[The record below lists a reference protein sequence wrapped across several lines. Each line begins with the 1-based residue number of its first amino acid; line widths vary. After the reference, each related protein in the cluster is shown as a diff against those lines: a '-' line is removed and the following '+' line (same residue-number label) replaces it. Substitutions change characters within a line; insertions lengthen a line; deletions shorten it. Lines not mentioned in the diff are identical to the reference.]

1 MASDPPPTPPPPTPP
16 GWYPDPWRRAVRRYW
31 DGRQW
36 TGHIDT
42 AVPAPALARQQTSTN
57 GWAIAS
63 LVLGILGGS
72 LLAIVFGLVARSQ
85 IRRSGGRQGGLGLAT
100 AGIVLGCVWLAL
112 IAIVVV
118 LAVTG
123 SFDDSNASRFSGD
136 RRQVAQV
143 VDDVESG
150 LSDNDGKRVCNELF
164 TERWAALVSRG
175 AGKSCVAFVDDVE
188 SGRRQAH
195 LAVKS
200 LSIAGDLA
208 TARIDEGSSH
218 ETWRFVRVGGRWR
231 VDEIRK

>member
-1 MASDPPPTPPPPTPP
+1 MASDAPPPPTPP

-36 TGHIDT
+36 TGHIDM
-42 AVPAPALARQQTSTN
+42 AVPPPALPRQQTSTN

-72 LLAIVFGLVARSQ
+72 LLAIVFGLVGRSQ
-85 IRRSGGRQGGLGLAT
+85 IRRSGGWQGGLGLAT
-100 AGIVLGCVWLAL
+100 AGIVLGCVWLGL

-118 LAVTG
+118 LAATG
-123 SFDDSNASRFSGD
+123 SFDRGNAKRFSGE

-143 VDDVESG
+143 VDEVESG
-150 LSDNDGKRVCNELF
+150 LSDNDGGRVCHELF
-164 TERWAALVSRG
+164 TERWSALVSRG
-175 AGKSCVAFVDDVE
+175 AGRSCVAFVDDVE

-195 LAVKS
+195 LEVSS
-200 LSIAGDLA
+200 LTIAGDTA
-208 TARIDEGSSH
+208 TARIYEGSTR

>member
-1 MASDPPPTPPPPTPP
+1 MASDAPPPPTPP

-36 TGHIDT
+36 TGHLDM
-42 AVPAPALARQQTSTN
+42 AVPAPTLPRQQTSTN

-63 LVLGILGGS
+63 LVLGVLGGAP
-72 LLAIVFGLVARSQ
+72 LAIVFGLVGRRQ
-85 IRRSGGRQGGLGLAT
+85 IRGSGGRQGGLGLAT
-100 AGIVLGCVWLAL
+100 AGIVLGCVWLGL

-118 LAVTG
+118 LAGTG
-123 SFDDSNASRFSGD
+123 SFDRGNAKHFSGE
-136 RRQVAQV
+136 RKQVARV

-150 LSDNDGKRVCNELF
+150 LADNDGKRVCQELF
-164 TERWAALVSRG
+164 SERWAALVARG

-195 LAVKS
+195 LEVTS
-200 LSIAGDLA
+200 LTIAGDTA
-208 TARIDEGSSH
+208 TARINEGSTR
-218 ETWRFVRVGGRWR
+218 ETWRFVRVGGRWQ

>member
-1 MASDPPPTPPPPTPP
+1 MASDVPPPPTPP

-36 TGHIDT
+36 TGHIDM
-42 AVPAPALARQQTSTN
+42 AVPPPALPRKQTSTN

-63 LVLGILGGS
+63 LVLGIIGGS
-72 LLAIVFGLVARSQ
+72 LLAIVFGLVGRSQ

-100 AGIVLGCVWLAL
+100 AGIVLGCVWLGL

-118 LAVTG
+118 LAATG
-123 SFDDSNASRFSGD
+123 SFDRGNAKRFSGK
-136 RRQVAQV
+136 RKQVARV

-150 LSDNDGKRVCNELF
+150 LSDNDGARVCHELF

-175 AGKSCVAFVDDVE
+175 AGRSCVAFVDDVE

-195 LAVKS
+195 LEVKS
-200 LSIAGDLA
+200 LTIAGDAA
-208 TARIDEGSSH
+208 TARIDEGSTR
-218 ETWRFVRVGGRWR
+218 ETWRFVRAGGRWR

>member
-1 MASDPPPTPPPPTPP
+1 MASDAPLPPTPP

-36 TGHIDT
+36 TGHVDG
-42 AVPAPALARQQTSTN
+42 AVPPGALAPPRPSTN

-63 LVLGILGGS
+63 LVLGVLGGS

-85 IRRSGGRQGGLGLAT
+85 IRRSGGRQSGLGLAT
-100 AGIVLGCVWLAL
+100 AGIVLGCLWLAL

-123 SFDDSNASRFSGD
+123 SFDDSNAQRFSGE
-136 RRQVAQV
+136 RKQVARV

-150 LSDNDGKRVCNELF
+150 LSDNDGLRVCNRLF

-175 AGKSCVAFVDDVE
+175 AGKSCVAFVDSVE

-195 LAVKS
+195 LDVKS
-200 LSIAGDLA
+200 LTISGDA
-208 TARIDEGSSH
+208 AIARIDEGSSH

-231 VDEIRK
+231 VDEIRR

>member
-1 MASDPPPTPPPPTPP
+1 MASDAPPPPTPP
-16 GWYPDPWRRAVRRYW
+16 GWYPDPWRRAARRYW

-36 TGHIDT
+36 TGHVDD
-42 AVPAPALARQQTSTN
+42 AAPPAARSPGRPSTN

-63 LVLGILGGS
+63 LVLGVLGGS

-100 AGIVLGCVWLAL
+100 AGIVLGCLWLVL

-123 SFDDSNASRFSGD
+123 SFDDSNAARFRGE
-136 RRQVAQV
+136 RKQVARV

-150 LSDNDGKRVCNELF
+150 LSDNDGGRVCNRLF

-175 AGKSCVAFVDDVE
+175 AGKSCVAYVDSVE

-195 LAVKS
+195 LDVKS
-200 LSIAGDLA
+200 LTISGDSA
-208 TARIDEGSSH
+208 TARIDEGGAH
-218 ETWRFVRVGGRWR
+218 ETWRFVRTAGGWR
-231 VDEIRK
+231 VDEIRR

>member
-1 MASDPPPTPPPPTPP
+1 MVSDAPPPPTPP
-16 GWYPDPWRRAVRRYW
+16 GWYPDPWQRAVRRYW
-31 DGRQW
+31 DGGQW
-36 TGHIDT
+36 TGHIDM
-42 AVPAPALARQQTSTN
+42 AVRPPALPRQQTSTN

-72 LLAIVFGLVARSQ
+72 VLAIVFGLVGHRQ
-85 IRRSGGRQGGLGLAT
+85 IRRSDGRQGGFGLAT
-100 AGIVLGCVWLAL
+100 AGIVLGCVWLGL

-118 LAVTG
+118 LAATG
-123 SFDDSNASRFSGD
+123 SFDRGNAARFSGE

-150 LSDNDGKRVCNELF
+150 LSDSDGARVCHELF
-164 TERWAALVSRG
+164 SERWAALVSQG

-195 LAVKS
+195 LQVRS
-200 LSIAGDLA
+200 LAIAGDTA
-208 TARIDEGSSH
+208 TARIDEGRTH

>member
-63 LVLGILGGS
+63 LVLGILGAS

-100 AGIVLGCVWLAL
+100 VYGIVKQSGGYIYVYSESSHGTVSAMKPPSSSQTFLRTR
-112 IAIVVV
+112 VVPG
-118 LAVTG
+118 VTG
-123 SFDDSNASRFSGD
+123 
-136 RRQVAQV
+136 
-143 VDDVESG
+143 
-150 LSDNDGKRVCNELF
+150 
-164 TERWAALVSRG
+164 
-175 AGKSCVAFVDDVE
+175 
-188 SGRRQAH
+188 
-195 LAVKS
+195 
-200 LSIAGDLA
+200 
-208 TARIDEGSSH
+208 
-218 ETWRFVRVGGRWR
+218 
-231 VDEIRK
+231 

>member
-1 MASDPPPTPPPPTPP
+1 MASDAPPPPTPP

-31 DGRQW
+31 DGQQW
-36 TGHIDT
+36 TGHIDM
-42 AVPAPALARQQTSTN
+42 AVPPPALPRQQTSTN

-72 LLAIVFGLVARSQ
+72 LLAIVFGLVGRGQ

-100 AGIVLGCVWLAL
+100 AGIVLGCVWLGL
-112 IAIVVV
+112 IATVVV
-118 LAVTG
+118 LAATG
-123 SFDDSNASRFSGD
+123 SFDRGNARRFSGE
-136 RRQVAQV
+136 RRRVAQV

-150 LSDNDGKRVCNELF
+150 LGDNDGARVCDELF
-164 TERWAALVSRG
+164 TERWAALVARG
-175 AGKSCVAFVDDVE
+175 AGRSCVAFVDDVE

-195 LAVKS
+195 LEVSS
-200 LSIAGDLA
+200 LAIAGDTA
-208 TARIDEGSSH
+208 TARIDEGSTH

>member
-1 MASDPPPTPPPPTPP
+1 MASDAPPPPPPPTPP

-31 DGRQW
+31 DGRRW

-42 AVPAPALARQQTSTN
+42 AVPAPALPRPQTSTN

-72 LLAIVFGLVARSQ
+72 LLAIVFGLVGRSQ
-85 IRRSGGRQGGLGLAT
+85 IKRSDGRQGGLGLAT
-100 AGIVLGCVWLAL
+100 AGIVLGCVWLGL
-112 IAIVVV
+112 IATVVV

-123 SFDDSNASRFSGD
+123 SFDRTNAQRFSGE
-136 RRQVAQV
+136 RKPVARV

-150 LSDNDGKRVCNELF
+150 LDDNDGRRVCHALF

-175 AGKSCVAFVDDVE
+175 AGVSCVAFVDDVE
-188 SGRRQAH
+188 SGRRQAQLH
-195 LAVKS
+195 VKS
-200 LSIAGDLA
+200 LAIAGDTA
-208 TARIDEGSSH
+208 TARIEEGGTH
-218 ETWRFVRVGGRWR
+218 ETWRFVRVAGRWR

>member
-1 MASDPPPTPPPPTPP
+1 MASDAPPPPTPP

-42 AVPAPALARQQTSTN
+42 AVPPPALPGRQTSTN

-72 LLAIVFGLVARSQ
+72 LLAIVFGLVGRSQ
-85 IRRSGGRQGGLGLAT
+85 IKRSGGRQGGLGLAT
-100 AGIVLGCVWLAL
+100 AGIVLGCIWLGL

-118 LAVTG
+118 LAATG
-123 SFDDSNASRFSGD
+123 SFDRSNAQRFSGE
-136 RRQVAQV
+136 RRQVARV

-150 LSDNDGKRVCNELF
+150 LQDNDGKRVCNELF

-195 LAVKS
+195 LDVRS
-200 LSIAGDLA
+200 LTIGGDTA
-208 TARIDEGSSH
+208 TARIHENSTP
-218 ETWRFVRVGGRWR
+218 ETWRFARVGGRWR

>member
-1 MASDPPPTPPPPTPP
+1 MASDAPPPPTPP

-36 TGHIDT
+36 TGHLDT
-42 AVPAPALARQQTSTN
+42 AVPPPALPRQQTSTN

-72 LLAIVFGLVARSQ
+72 LLAIVFGLVGRGQ

-100 AGIVLGCVWLAL
+100 AGIVLGCVWLGL

-118 LAVTG
+118 LAATG
-123 SFDDSNASRFSGD
+123 SFDRGNAKRFSGE
-136 RRQVAQV
+136 RKQVARV

-150 LSDNDGKRVCNELF
+150 LGDNDGKWVCNELF
-164 TERWAALVSRG
+164 TERWAALVARG
-175 AGKSCVAFVDDVE
+175 AGRSCVTFVDDVE

-195 LAVKS
+195 LDVRS
-200 LSIAGDLA
+200 LTVAGDTA
-208 TARIDEGSSH
+208 TARIDEGRTH
-218 ETWRFVRVGGRWR
+218 ETWRFVRAGGRWR